1 MSVHGTMSTGTA
13 NASAAMWRRVG
24 RAKREAALE
33 TVCVTGLIGGAF
45 VVWDARIAIPAQH
58 IALWA
63 GDLFHFFLP
72 SYSFEAERLRA
83 LALPFWN
90 PYQAAGVPFLATL
103 NPGALYPARL
113 LLLLIDVPTAMA
125 WSAVGHIVF
134 AALGTFAL
142 CRALGATR
150 AGSVAGAVTFA
161 TTFAVPSLYIPSFLE
176 AGAWLPFA
184 GLALVRVASAGGL
197 WWTAVLGMAAG
208 MPVVAGGYQTSLYAG
223 YGLALLALAL
233 LAGPHRHAAVPFRV
247 RVGRLLLAALLAFGL
262 AAPQLL
268 PTLAWSAETTR
279 QARGLTDLQILPVP
293 GLFTAHA
300 ILASTIVPGPWYLT
314 PFYLSVPVL
323 VLALIGFTA
332 SGVFG
337 AIVGLV
343 AVAAYLLSFGPA
355 GPWFAVY
362 LLLPGF
368 GMFRFPSRLMMLVDF
383 QVAIGAALGLT
394 ALGRVGLPGRA
405 SRLAVEAVALG
416 LVIGFL
422 LAPLRNDS
430 QLPWTVPPSAL
441 HEPREVFSAL
451 ARLAGE
457 ERAAVPGESGL
468 GPYRATLHRIRV
480 LQDQEPLTSRRLEAY
495 LRAVAGLPE
504 ARDEPAWPFTGAL
517 PMARSIARSDLLD
530 LLSVRGLVLP
540 EHERPPDRAP
550 PWERVATVQ
559 GRALYRNPAA
569 LPRAYTVTHARYVD
583 EEQRALAT
591 LLGADFDGREEAVL
605 VGRADATEALSLA
618 TGPRTPP
625 EPAHITRDLPENVT
639 VDMVASRPRHPD
651 RSRGGETTGT
661 DLDSRRPAAARCPRC
676 LIPRSRGCRLPAE
689 AQIGKLPPG
698 R

>member
-1 MSVHGTMSTGTA
+1 
-13 NASAAMWRRVG
+13 MWRRVG

-33 TVCVTGLIGGAF
+33 TVCVAGLIGGVF
-45 VVWDARIAIPAQH
+45 IVWDARIAIPAKH

-113 LLLLIDVPTAMA
+113 LLLLTDVPTAMA

-134 AALGTFAL
+134 AALGTLAL

-184 GLALVRVASAGGL
+184 GLALVRVVSAGGL

-208 MPVVAGGYQTSLYAG
+208 MPVVAGGYQTSLYAA

-233 LAGPHRHAAVPFRV
+233 LAGPHRHTPVPFRV
-247 RVGRLLLAALLAFGL
+247 RVGRLLLAALLAFGW

-293 GLFTAHA
+293 GLFTAPA
-300 ILASTIVPGPWYLT
+300 ILASTIFPGPWYLT
-314 PFYLSVPVL
+314 PFYLSLPAL

-362 LLLPGF
+362 RLLPGF

-416 LVIGFL
+416 LLIGFL
-422 LAPLRNDS
+422 IAPLRNDS

-441 HEPREVFSAL
+441 QEPREVFSAL

-468 GPYRATLHRIRV
+468 GPYRATLHGIRV
-480 LQDQEPLTSRRLEAY
+480 LQDQEPLSSRRLEAY

-504 ARDEPAWPFTGAL
+504 ARDEPSPPFTGAL
-517 PMARSIARSDLLD
+517 PQPRGAASRLHGDPRALRRRRATRAHHASG
-530 LLSVRGLVLP
+530 RGL
-540 EHERPPDRAP
+540 RRARRGGP
-550 PWERVATVQ
+550 RGT
-559 GRALYRNPAA
+559 GRRGRGA
-569 LPRAYTVTHARYVD
+569 LPRERATDPARAGAHH
-583 EEQRALAT
+583 ERSSGERGGRRGGRAALSARAHGHLRARLAGGGRRRATPALAGE
-591 LLGADFDGREEAVL
+591 LL
-605 VGRADATEALSLA
+605 RA
-618 TGPRTPP
+618 
-625 EPAHITRDLPENVT
+625 
-639 VDMVASRPRHPD
+639 
-651 RSRGGETTGT
+651 
-661 DLDSRRPAAARCPRC
+661 RRP
-676 LIPRSRGCRLPAE
+676 
-689 AQIGKLPPG
+689 PPG
-698 R
+698 RRPSCGVLVHGAGVRDGARRRRRQLGARPGDRRHRPRSP